1 MLDLRTRVMVI
12 TGNDQETAR
21 VVGLF
26 NAIGYLDTEIANS
39 APVAIR
45 RLHNADRFG
54 SCAAGL
60 VYLDWVLQGQRN
72 GQELLSIIRSDYKIK
87 LIAIVMAV
95 SPDSNQT
102 AFAREQLRVGL
113 LDGWVLKPPTQET
126 LAAALAPIEA
136 RMIPPFN
143 V

>member
-1 MLDLRTRVMVI
+1 MLDLRTRVMVV
-12 TGNDQETAR
+12 GGDNREMMR
-21 VVGLF
+21 VVDLF
-26 NAIGYLDTEIANS
+26 HTIGYTDTDMANS
-39 APVAIR
+39 APVAIQ

-54 SCAAGL
+54 NSASGL
-60 VYLDWVLQGQRN
+60 VYLDWVLQGQKN

-87 LIAIVMAV
+87 LIAILMAV
-95 SPDSNQT
+95 DMNSVG
-102 AFAREQLRVGL
+102 FAREMLRETI
-113 LDGWVLKPPTQET
+113 LDSWVLKPPTQET

>member
-1 MLDLRTRVMVI
+1 MLDLRTRVMVV
-12 TGNDQETAR
+12 GGDDRETTR
-21 VVGLF
+21 IRGLF
-26 NAIGYLDTEIANS
+26 TAIGYQDSDSANS
-39 APVAIR
+39 APVAIQ

-54 SCAAGL
+54 NSASGL

-95 SPDSNQT
+95 SPDSNQM